1 MPLNCIHINFNI
13 FSLLLCGGLLWQAP
27 AMAQQTKTPKPETV
41 LQDTAS
47 KALTFVTR
55 FGPYNGKTP
64 APLED
69 IKKIINGDVI
79 VTDNKGVK
87 WKVYAFTLGWNKI
100 ETSDDWQTGKRKT
113 IKTFQAVELKETSKI
128 PAAWQT
134 EFINSLQ
141 KGEEIL
147 IQGVVVENP
156 TTKQKRFAPDLKI
169 KIM

>member
-1 MPLNCIHINFNI
+1 
-13 FSLLLCGGLLWQAP
+13 
-27 AMAQQTKTPKPETV
+27 MAQQTKTPKPETV
-41 LQDTAS
+41 LPDTTS
-47 KALTFVTR
+47 KAITFVTR

-64 APLED
+64 APAED
-69 IKKIINGDVI
+69 IKKVINGDVI
-79 VTDNKGVK
+79 VTDNKGIK

-113 IKTFQAVELKETSKI
+113 IKTFQAVELKDTSKI
-128 PAAWQT
+128 PASWQT
-134 EFINSLQ
+134 EFKNSLQ

-156 TTKQKRFAPDLKI
+156 TTKQKRFAPDLRI

>member
-1 MPLNCIHINFNI
+1 MNRIHKKINI
-13 FSLLLCGGLLWQAP
+13 LSLLLCGVLLWQTP
-27 AMAQQTKTPKPETV
+27 AMAQQPKTPKPATI
-41 LQDTAS
+41 LPDSTS
-47 KALTFVTR
+47 KVISFVTR

-69 IKKIINGDVI
+69 IKKVINADIIVI
-79 VTDNKGVK
+79 DNKGTK
-87 WKVYAFTLGWNKI
+87 WNIYAFTLGWNKI

-128 PAAWQT
+128 PASWQA
-134 EFINSLQ
+134 ELKNSLQ

-156 TTKQKRFAPDLKI
+156 TTKHKRFAPDLSI

>member
-1 MPLNCIHINFNI
+1 MPLNRIHINFNI

-41 LQDTAS
+41 LPDTAS

-69 IKKIINGDVI
+69 IKKVINGDVI
-79 VTDNKGVK
+79 VTDNKGIK

-134 EFINSLQ
+134 EFKNSLQ

-156 TTKQKRFAPDLKI
+156 TTKLKRFAPDLKI

>member
-1 MPLNCIHINFNI
+1 MFP
-13 FSLLLCGGLLWQAP
+13 LLLCGSLLWLAP
-27 AMAQQTKTPKPETV
+27 AMAQKTKTPKPEI
-41 LQDTAS
+41 LLMDTTS
-47 KALTFVTR
+47 QALTFLTR

-69 IKKIINGDVI
+69 IKKIINGDVM
-79 VTDNKGVK
+79 VYDNKGLK
-87 WKVYAFTLGWNKI
+87 WKVYAFTLGWNRI

-134 EFINSLQ
+134 EIKNGLK

-156 TTKQKRFAPDLKI
+156 TTKQKRFAPDLSI

>member
-1 MPLNCIHINFNI
+1 M
-13 FSLLLCGGLLWQAP
+13 LLCGVLLWQAP
-27 AMAQQTKTPKPETV
+27 AIAQQNKIPKPETV

-69 IKKIINGDVI
+69 IKKVINGDVI

-113 IKTFQAVELKETSKI
+113 IKTFLAVELKETSKI

-134 EFINSLQ
+134 EFKNSLQ

-156 TTKQKRFAPDLKI
+156 TTKQKRFAPDLTI